1 MNNFHYKD
9 HNEDKCKE
17 LKRIVKDL
25 QANDKEVQHI
35 IDNTV
40 RDLKWSQYRYFKGV
54 EGKRAYE
61 HKQKIKAMQEVS
73 ETLRELLFYN
83 FARHQ

>member
-1 MNNFHYKD
+1 MNNFHYRD
-9 HNEDKCKE
+9 HSEDNCKE
-17 LKRIVKDL
+17 LKKIVKDL

-40 RDLKWSQYRYFKGV
+40 KGLKWDQYRYHKNV

-83 FARHQ
+83 FGD